1 MAHSIPPPEEL
12 LEIRKT
18 FPRAYEPWKDSELDE
33 LKQDWEKFMQ
43 KEQGMPEDYGGFV
56 EWAVGHYGRNPG
68 AITSR
73 LSKIGAKNPARTLS
87 KKKKSGIAHGSIH
100 EIPVMDQNPQIKNA
114 LQILNNSNSNVFIT
128 GRAGTGKS
136 TLLNYF
142 RATTEKQVVVL
153 APTGVAALNVEG
165 QTIHSF
171 CGFPADITVGR
182 VKQLKPYQP
191 KRKLLQKLNTI
202 IIDEISMVRSD
213 LLDCLDKFLRLNGR
227 SSHAPFGGY
236 QLVFIGDLYQLPPV
250 EAVSE
255 DSGANLFGEYATPY
269 FFDAHVFNQID
280 CRLIELETVYRQKDE
295 VFINLLNAVRD
306 NCTTDEDLAHLN
318 NQVNP
323 DFQYEEGDFII
334 SLTTTNSRAS
344 AINQTHLNKLFG
356 EAKKYR
362 GRLHGTFS
370 GSRLPTE
377 EIVTLREGAQVMLLN
392 NDMESRW
399 VNGTMGKILSF
410 QKQEDKADNI
420 IVELEDGTTQ
430 QIEPYT
436 WEFFKYVF
444 DSETNKIESEVIGSF
459 TQYPIKLAW
468 AVTIHKGQ
476 GKTFSKVHIDLGT
489 GTFAHGQLYVALSR
503 CRTLQGITLQ
513 RPIHVNDIKLDE
525 RVVTFLNNFKTKTS
539 E

>member
-87 KKKKSGIAHGSIH
+87 KKKKSGIAHGSIY
-100 EIPVMDQNPQIKNA
+100 EIPVMDQNLQIKNA

-191 KRKLLQKLNTI
+191 KRKLLQKLDTI
-202 IIDEISMVRSD
+202 IIDEISMTFWIVW
-213 LLDCLDKFLRLNGR
+213 
-227 SSHAPFGGY
+227 
-236 QLVFIGDLYQLPPV
+236 
-250 EAVSE
+250 
-255 DSGANLFGEYATPY
+255 
-269 FFDAHVFNQID
+269 
-280 CRLIELETVYRQKDE
+280 
-295 VFINLLNAVRD
+295 INFCVLMVAVR
-306 NCTTDEDLAHLN
+306 TPHLG
-318 NQVNP
+318 VT
-323 DFQYEEGDFII
+323 
-334 SLTTTNSRAS
+334 SLC
-344 AINQTHLNKLFG
+344 LL
-356 EAKKYR
+356 
-362 GRLHGTFS
+362 GTFTS
-370 GSRLPTE
+370 FHLWRPFRMILVLIYLE
-377 EIVTLREGAQVMLLN
+377 NTLRHIFLMLTCL
-392 NDMESRW
+392 
-399 VNGTMGKILSF
+399 T
-410 QKQEDKADNI
+410 
-420 IVELEDGTTQ
+420 
-430 QIEPYT
+430 
-436 WEFFKYVF
+436 
-444 DSETNKIESEVIGSF
+444 
-459 TQYPIKLAW
+459 KLI
-468 AVTIHKGQ
+468 AV
-476 GKTFSKVHIDLGT
+476 
-489 GTFAHGQLYVALSR
+489 
-503 CRTLQGITLQ
+503 
-513 RPIHVNDIKLDE
+513 
-525 RVVTFLNNFKTKTS
+525 
-539 E
+539 